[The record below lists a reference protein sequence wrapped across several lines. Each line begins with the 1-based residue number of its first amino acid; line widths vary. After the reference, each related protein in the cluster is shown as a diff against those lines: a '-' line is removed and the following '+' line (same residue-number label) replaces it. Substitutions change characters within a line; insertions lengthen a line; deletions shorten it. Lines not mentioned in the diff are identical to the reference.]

1 MIRSVNGTPRLK
13 RKRLRSVTP
22 SDGGHANGNDEY
34 LRSPLA
40 KRKKLA
46 ADRSGF
52 SRLKEG
58 ITADELA
65 ETASNGSTRGSPKL
79 PMEEPVDEVYEDG
92 GDEED
97 EEEEEDGEGEEEEEE
112 DDFLARDLQD
122 WG

>member
-1 MIRSVNGTPRLK
+1 MIRSVNGSPRLK

-22 SDGGHANGNDEY
+22 SDGGHANGNDKY

-46 ADRSGF
+46 AERSGF

-65 ETASNGSTRGSPKL
+65 ETASNGSAHASPKS
-79 PMEEPVDEVYEDG
+79 PMEETVDEEYEDSDDDELVDEVD
-92 GDEED
+92 
-97 EEEEEDGEGEEEEEE
+97 EE
-112 DDFLARDLQD
+112 DDFLARDFQD

>member
-1 MIRSVNGTPRLK
+1 MIRGVNGTPRK

-22 SDGGHANGNDEY
+22 SDGGHANGNDQY

-46 ADRSGF
+46 AERSGF

-65 ETASNGSTRGSPKL
+65 ETASNGLAPVSQKL
-79 PMEEPVDEVYEDG
+79 PVEESVDEEYDDSDDDEDVV
-92 GDEED
+92 ED
-97 EEEEEDGEGEEEEEE
+97 VEEEE
-112 DDFLARDLQD
+112 DFLARDFED

>member
-22 SDGGHANGNDEY
+22 SDGGHANGNDE
-34 LRSPLA
+34 RSPLA

-46 ADRSGF
+46 AERSGF

-65 ETASNGSTRGSPKL
+65 ETASNGSAHASPKL
-79 PMEEPVDEVYEDG
+79 PMEESVDEEYEDSDDDD
-92 GDEED
+92 DEVVED
-97 EEEEEDGEGEEEEEE
+97 VEEE
-112 DDFLARDLQD
+112 DDFLARDFQD